1 MLALVGYVLAVVLC
15 YLLGS
20 IPFGYLI
27 GRMGGIDI
35 RQWGSKN
42 VGATNVARV
51 LGFRRGVLVFVLD
64 TLKGAAAVGL
74 LGRGFTGWFALNPSL
89 CLVLS
94 GAAVVLGH
102 TFTCWLQ
109 FKGGKG
115 VATALGAWLVL
126 APIATLIALAVWI
139 LLVAVW
145 RYVSLGSIVAA
156 VALPCVLVALNYS
169 RLDAVLPHLVF
180 AILLTVLVIVRH
192 TSNIGRL
199 LKGTESKARPIFYKA
214 IRSPRP
220 RDFQEK

>member
-199 LKGTESKARPIFYKA
+199 L
-214 IRSPRP
+214 
-220 RDFQEK
+220 